1 MYRGKKHR
9 NIEKRKIVVYIED
22 DNYECRLIRR
32 WLNYIAEH
40 IVEYRQ
46 PDSRTIAFKSKNR
59 KFNRYPILYVEET
72 ADDGYVRRGYI
83 ASGARP
89 IAEYLIKI

>member
-1 MYRGKKHR
+1 MYKKHR
-9 NIEKRKIVVYIED
+9 ELERRKIFIYTEE

-32 WLNYIAEH
+32 WLNYMAEH

-46 PDSRTIAFKSKNR
+46 PDSKTIAFKSKNR
-59 KFNRYPILYVEET
+59 KFNRYPILYIEEFYEDGST
-72 ADDGYVRRGYI
+72 EKGYV

>member
-1 MYRGKKHR
+1 MYKRKHTELDR
-9 NIEKRKIVVYIED
+9 RKIVIYIED
-22 DNYECRLIRR
+22 DNYEYRLIRR

-40 IVEYRQ
+40 IVEYRE
-46 PDSRTIAFKSKNR
+46 PDSKTIAFKSKNR
-59 KFNRYPILYVEET
+59 KFNRFPILYIEEHYK
-72 ADDGYVRRGYI
+72 DGYTEKGYI